1 MKSLRPIF
9 IISGIITLISFGV
22 VIVLMFVGP
31 DKMSFSGTN
40 LKELF
45 ASGEIWGIIVV
56 PIVMVVT
63 MMILFGVFRSM
74 FPAKIKNG
82 VRAPAT
88 VIEVRDTGVTI
99 NDNPQVGLLLEVK
112 PRDRATFLAEAKMV
126 VSRLN
131 AALVQPGVAA
141 EVVFDPDK
149 PTRIQVAN
157 LDLEQVT
164 GDTSESRL
172 KELNRLYDQGLI
184 TGEEYRAKRQEIIT
198 KL

>member
-1 MKSLRPIF
+1 MKSLRPVF
-9 IISGIITLISFGV
+9 IISGVITVVSFAV
-22 VIVLMFVGP
+22 VILLMFFGP
-31 DKMSFSGTN
+31 DKISFSDRT

-56 PIVMVVT
+56 PIVMIVT
-63 MMILFGVFRSM
+63 LVILTGVFKSF
-74 FPAKIKNG
+74 FPPNIKNG
-82 VRAPAT
+82 VTAPAT
-88 VIEVRDTGVTI
+88 VVEVRDTGVTI

-112 PRDRATFLAEAKMV
+112 PRDRAAFLAEAKTV

-131 AALVQPGVAA
+131 VALVQPGIAA
-141 EVVFDPDK
+141 EVVFDPEK
-149 PTRIQVAN
+149 PTRIQVVN
-157 LDLEQVT
+157 LELEPVVS
-164 GDTSESRL
+164 DSSESRL